1 MNINEL
7 TNITNH
13 AIGKSFDILTDNN
26 YHTDT
31 SIFNAYIALGIVPP
45 TNKDHDIIWGILN
58 GLKEIDI
65 KSYTVGYLTFE
76 DLEHRAALDKQL
88 TEIVKKYI

>member
-31 SIFNAYIALGIVPP
+31 SIFNCYIALGIVPP
-45 TNKDHDIIWGILN
+45 TNQDHDIIWNILN

-65 KSYTVGYLTFE
+65 KSYTVGSLRFE
-76 DLEHRAALDKQL
+76 DLERRAALDKQL
-88 TEIVKKYI
+88 TDIVKKYI